1 MYKGKRIG
9 LALGGGGARGIA
21 HLGVLRNLK
30 KNGIVPDVISGTS
43 MGALIAIGYA
53 QGGDFKNTHRSLRQ
67 FVIEFNDRFM
77 EMNVVETSSCDSK
90 GTLGKIKCKIDRNL
104 QLLSFARKKFIADN
118 TLLNDITDTFI
129 KEQDINDLDTP
140 TYICALDITSG
151 HYQYFSEGSLK
162 KAIIASMS
170 IPGYFEGVHS
180 EGRQFFDAQSIVP
193 VPIQIFREV
202 PVDILISV
210 EVAEQ
215 VKGGFRASN
224 AADVLFRQS
233 EILYH
238 HSISEVYN
246 CSDVVIRPEL
256 NDIHWTDFKQL
267 DCILKAGVIEA
278 EKSIELIDY
287 ACENFQ
293 YDTLTRPWH
302 LHGYETP
309 TTSLRTH
316 I

>member
-9 LALGGGGARGIA
+9 LALGGGGARGFA
-21 HLGVLRNLK
+21 HLGVLRTLK
-30 KNGIVPDVISGTS
+30 KFGIVPDVISGTS

-53 QGGDFKNTHRSLRQ
+53 QGGNFKNTHRSLRQ
-67 FVIEFNDRFM
+67 FVIEYNDRFM
-77 EMNVVETSSCDSK
+77 EMNVVETSTCDAK
-90 GTLGKIKCKIDRNL
+90 GPIGKIKCQIDRNL
-104 QLLSFARKKFIADN
+104 QILNFARKKFIADN
-118 TLLNDITDTFI
+118 SLLNDITDTFI
-129 KEQDINDLDTP
+129 KEQDIKDLDTP
-140 TYICALDITSG
+140 TYICSLDITSG
-151 HYQYFSEGSLK
+151 HYQYFNEGSLK
-162 KAIIASMS
+162 KAIVASMS

-180 EGRQFFDAQSIVP
+180 EGRHFFDAQSVVP
-193 VPIQIFREV
+193 VPVQIFREV

-215 VKGGFRASN
+215 VKGGFSASN
-224 AADVLFRQS
+224 AADILFRQPD
-233 EILYH
+233 ILYH

-246 CSDVVIRPEL
+246 CSDVVIRPKL

-267 DCILKAGVIEA
+267 DSILKAGVMEA
-278 EKSIELIDY
+278 ENSIERIDA

-293 YDTLTRPWH
+293 SNTLKRPWH

-309 TTSLRTH
+309 PTSLRTH